1 MSRKALAV
9 IVTLCMLLV
18 VSGCANI
25 KDDGTRTRAE
35 GAGTGAAIG
44 AIAGGVLGQIVGGD
58 TSATLLGAA
67 IGAAV
72 GGAGGYIYGDHVA
85 GQKEKY
91 VKEEEWLE
99 ACIAQARQK
108 NQEMVAYNKGLSQQ
122 IATLKKET
130 AALKKKHKDKTAR
143 TARLKEKKAAMD
155 SLHESASKELTA
167 AKAEL
172 EAQNSATV
180 EAKKS
185 GQSDYAVTLDSEIE
199 SLKGNIQ
206 ELENRTAELASMSA
220 SMSV

>member
-72 GGAGGYIYGDHVA
+72 GGAGGYAYGDHVA

-91 VKEEEWLE
+91 AKEEEWLE

-108 NQEMVAYNKGLSQQ
+108 NQEMVAYNQGLSQQ
-122 IATLKKET
+122 IAALKKET

>member
-1 MSRKALAV
+1 MSRKALVV

-35 GAGTGAAIG
+35 GAGAGAAIG
-44 AIAGGVLGQIVGGD
+44 AIAGGVLGQILGGD

-72 GGAGGYIYGDHVA
+72 GGAGGYAYGDHVA

-91 VKEEEWLE
+91 AKEEEWLE

-108 NQEMVAYNKGLSQQ
+108 NQEMVAYNQNLSQQ
-122 IATLKKET
+122 IETLKKET
-130 AALKKKHKDKTAR
+130 AALKKKHKDKTVQ
-143 TARLKEKKAAMD
+143 TARLKEKKAATD
-155 SLHESASKELTA
+155 TLYESANKELTA

-172 EAQNSATV
+172 EAQNSVTA

-185 GQSDYAVTLDSEIE
+185 GQSDYTVTLDSEIE
-199 SLKGNIQ
+199 SLKGNIK
-206 ELENRTAELASMSA
+206 ELEKRTAELASMSA